1 MLISVPGTIVM
12 FDIVYRYII
21 MHHETCASQVNIDG
35 NTRFTDNMN
44 APVYIE
50 QVSPTMKVR
59 ISVSHVL
66 EVVCMSNLCSV
77 L

>member
-35 NTRFTDNMN
+35 NTRFTDDD
-44 APVYIE
+44 ILHL
-50 QVSPTMKVR
+50 KV
-59 ISVSHVL
+59 
-66 EVVCMSNLCSV
+66 
-77 L
+77 